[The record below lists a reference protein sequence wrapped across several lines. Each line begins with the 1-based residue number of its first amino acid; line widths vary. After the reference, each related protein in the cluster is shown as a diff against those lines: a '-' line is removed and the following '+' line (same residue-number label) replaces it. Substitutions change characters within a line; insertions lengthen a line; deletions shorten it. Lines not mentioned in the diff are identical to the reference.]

1 MIITIGRQLGSGGRE
16 IGKKLAE
23 ALNFAY
29 YDKELLEITAKESGL
44 NRNLF
49 EQADESAQKGITTG
63 LFGMRFPLLSDV
75 LTYGGISHEMLFQIQ
90 SDVIRKLA
98 EKQSCVFIGRCA
110 DYILRDRIDCL
121 SVFLCANE
129 EDRVKRIIA
138 YHEKKNMTV
147 EKARDLMEQVDKKRS
162 TFYNYYSNKTW
173 GVAATYDVCLNSS
186 VFGVDGVVS
195 LLKAIAE
202 KRSKIP

>member
-44 NRNLF
+44 SRNLF

-110 DYILRDRIDCL
+110 DYILRDRRDCL

-138 YHEKKNMTV
+138 YHEKKNITV